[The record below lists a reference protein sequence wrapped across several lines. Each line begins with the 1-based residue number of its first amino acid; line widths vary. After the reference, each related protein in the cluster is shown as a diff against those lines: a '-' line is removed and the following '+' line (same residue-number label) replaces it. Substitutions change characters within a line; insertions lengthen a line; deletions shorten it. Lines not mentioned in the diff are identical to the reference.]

1 MLASLEGTQMVG
13 TNAGDKWGNK
23 HIGPAFRGTQMLGTS
38 LGDKGGDNAKAWD
51 KRKQTLKPSGRKE

>member
-1 MLASLEGTQMVG
+1 MVG